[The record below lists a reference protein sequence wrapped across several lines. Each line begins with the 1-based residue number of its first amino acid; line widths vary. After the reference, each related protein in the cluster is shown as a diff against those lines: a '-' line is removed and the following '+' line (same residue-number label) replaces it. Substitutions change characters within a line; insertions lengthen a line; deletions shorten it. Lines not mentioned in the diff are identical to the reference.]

1 VLGVIAALQAVVMT
15 AIGVLGLALP
25 PSGSLLTGAPLVELI
40 LAVAFLEFASTCLGL
55 LVSTIVSSSDKAMQA
70 IVLVTMVQFVFSGGI
85 ISLAGKPILE
95 QVAAIAPARWG
106 MAALASTVR
115 LNVLNPSTGSTT
127 DPLWNHTA
135 GVWLLDMAMM
145 LVLSAVYLLIAWWK
159 LNRLSPGRRK

>member
-1 VLGVIAALQAVVMT
+1 SEGCERGAGLAAGASVSPKVLVLGVIAVLQAVVMT
-15 AIGVLGLALP
+15 AIGVSGLALP

-85 ISLAGKPILE
+85 ILLAGKPVLE

-106 MAALASTVR
+106 
-115 LNVLNPSTGSTT
+115 
-127 DPLWNHTA
+127 
-135 GVWLLDMAMM
+135 
-145 LVLSAVYLLIAWWK
+145 
-159 LNRLSPGRRK
+159 